1 MKHYG
6 LIGQSLSH
14 SWSADFFAK
23 KFECESIDA
32 DYRLLEVPVLTAD
45 AVDGLNNK
53 LDGYNVTIPYKERII
68 PFLRALEP
76 VAAAIGAVNVV
87 KNGVGYNSDWIGFKT
102 ALREACEQMPAN
114 ALVLGQGGAAKA
126 IAYALNEMGIANEMI
141 SARGLDNL
149 DVTPFQLI
157 VNATPLGMYP
167 DVKTFPNIDY
177 ESLTPKHVLFDC
189 VYNPAQTEFLR
200 RGKVK
205 GAIVIGGLRMLEEQ
219 AEASWRLWNN

>member
-23 KFECESIDA
+23 KFERESIDA

-126 IAYALNEMGIANEMI
+126 G
-141 SARGLDNL
+141 
-149 DVTPFQLI
+149 
-157 VNATPLGMYP
+157 
-167 DVKTFPNIDY
+167 
-177 ESLTPKHVLFDC
+177 
-189 VYNPAQTEFLR
+189 
-200 RGKVK
+200 
-205 GAIVIGGLRMLEEQ
+205 
-219 AEASWRLWNN
+219 